1 MIYGDDGFRVN
12 QKVKQM
18 RDAFREKF
26 DLSGMNTQSFPA
38 EGSSKYDVGEILQAV
53 CSYPFLGKKRMVLIR
68 ELIGSVKKADQ
79 QIWLDGFS
87 RMPEST
93 IVVLWETESLKSIEK
108 KSLFV
113 ELSKIA
119 DAHSYPYPVLEGT
132 LLTRWVQ
139 ERVKELGGTID
150 QTALRALIERVGPE
164 LWQMSHEI
172 EKLIAFANGSVI
184 TLPMVDELVHAN
196 FEGKIFDL
204 MDAIS
209 KKQTV
214 RALQLLQEERLSG
227 ANDHYLL
234 TMLGR
239 QVRVLLCARRLLDEN
254 PRVTKQELSEALA
267 IHPFVAQKALEQAKG
282 FVFADLK
289 QTHDALFDFDSKLKS
304 GRIAADLAVD
314 LVTEQLIH

>member
-1 MIYGDDGFRVN
+1 MIYGDDSFRVN

-26 DLSGMNTQSFPA
+26 DLSGMNTQAFPA
-38 EGSSKYDVGEILQAV
+38 DGSTKYDVGDILQAV
-53 CSYPFLGKKRMVLIR
+53 CSYPFLGTKRMVIIR
-68 ELIGSVKKADQ
+68 DLIGTIKKADQ
-79 QIWLDGFS
+79 QIWLEGFS

-93 IVVLWETESLKSIEK
+93 IVVLWETESLKSVEK
-108 KSLFV
+108 KSLFT
-113 ELSKIA
+113 ELSKLSESHA
-119 DAHSYPYPVLEGT
+119 YPYPALEGT

-139 ERVKELGGTID
+139 DRIKEMKGTIEPK
-150 QTALRALIERVGPE
+150 ALQALIERVGPE

-172 EKLIAFANGSVI
+172 EKLIAFAYGATI
-184 TLPMVDELVHAN
+184 TVAMVDELVHAN

-209 KKQTV
+209 KKQIT
-214 RALQLLQEERLSG
+214 RALQLLQEERFSG

-239 QVRVLLCARRLLDEN
+239 QVRVLVCARQMLDKDA
-254 PRVTKQELSEALA
+254 RVTKQELAEALS

-282 FVFADLK
+282 FSFAELARV
-289 QTHDALFDFDSKLKS
+289 HDVLFDFDFKLKS
-304 GRIAADLAVD
+304 GRISADLAVD
-314 LVTEQLIH
+314 LVTQQLIQ